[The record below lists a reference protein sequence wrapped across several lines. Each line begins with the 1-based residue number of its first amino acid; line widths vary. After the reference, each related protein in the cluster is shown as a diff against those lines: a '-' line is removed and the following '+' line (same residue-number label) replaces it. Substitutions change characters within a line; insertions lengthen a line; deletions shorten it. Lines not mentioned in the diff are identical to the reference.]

1 MSRRKENSRIIT
13 FRKLSRIKKTDKK
26 EILNL
31 KLEDLKDIIENRD
44 FQNILLLR
52 KYLKEDNVTKYF
64 DDSDDDKRQ

>member
-31 KLEDLKDIIENRD
+31 KLEDLKDIIDNRD

-64 DDSDDDKRQ
+64 DDSNDDNLQ

>member
-64 DDSDDDKRQ
+64 DDSNDDKLQ

>member
-52 KYLKEDNVTKYF
+52 KCLKEDNVTKYF
-64 DDSDDDKRQ
+64 DDSDDEKLQ

>member
-44 FQNILLLR
+44 FQNILLFR

-64 DDSDDDKRQ
+64 DDSDDDKLQ

>member
-13 FRKLSRIKKTDKK
+13 FRKLSRIKKIDKK

-31 KLEDLKDIIENRD
+31 KLEDLKDIIDNRD

-64 DDSDDDKRQ
+64 DDSDDEKLQ

>member
-13 FRKLSRIKKTDKK
+13 FRKLSRIKKADKK

-64 DDSDDDKRQ
+64 DDSDDDKLQ

>member
-64 DDSDDDKRQ
+64 DDSDDDKLQ

>member
-13 FRKLSRIKKTDKK
+13 FRKLSRIKKADKK

-31 KLEDLKDIIENRD
+31 KLEDLKDIIDNRD

-64 DDSDDDKRQ
+64 DDSDDDKLQ

>member
-31 KLEDLKDIIENRD
+31 KLEDLKDIIDNRD

-64 DDSDDDKRQ
+64 DDSNDDKLQ

>member
-13 FRKLSRIKKTDKK
+13 FRKLSRIKKADKK

-64 DDSDDDKRQ
+64 DDSNDDKLQ

>member
-52 KYLKEDNVTKYF
+52 KYLNW
-64 DDSDDDKRQ
+64 

>member
-13 FRKLSRIKKTDKK
+13 FRKLSRIKKADKK

-64 DDSDDDKRQ
+64 DDSDDDKIQ

>member
-13 FRKLSRIKKTDKK
+13 FRKLSGIKKADKK

-64 DDSDDDKRQ
+64 DDSDDDKLQ

>member
-13 FRKLSRIKKTDKK
+13 FRKLSRIKKIDKK

-31 KLEDLKDIIENRD
+31 KLEDLKDIIDNRD

-64 DDSDDDKRQ
+64 DDSDDDKLQ